1 MAASRSGSTFS
12 LLAGFGFS
20 SSSAA
25 TAAVAAAISSSSSFS
40 NSSLSNVAPVSW
52 LLRAKV
58 LLETLFRVASSS
70 DVVSGGENQTFL
82 RVLVKAVRFRELRK
96 NKMLL
101 SKQNTKMSEASP
113 TVVTEPST
121 IGTCT

>member
-25 TAAVAAAISSSSSFS
+25 AAAAISSSSSFS

-70 DVVSGGENQTFL
+70 DVDSGAENEYL
-82 RVLVKAVRFRELRK
+82 
-96 NKMLL
+96 
-101 SKQNTKMSEASP
+101 
-113 TVVTEPST
+113 
-121 IGTCT
+121 

>member
-40 NSSLSNVAPVSW
+40 NSSLSNVAPASW

-70 DVVSGGENQTFL
+70 DVVSGGENQTFF
-82 RVLVKAVRFRELRK
+82 KGIGQGCQIPGITK
-96 NKMLL
+96 
-101 SKQNTKMSEASP
+101 KQNAAFQTKH
-113 TVVTEPST
+113 
-121 IGTCT
+121 